1 MFVLPS
7 LQKPIADRSAS
18 TLPITKEA
26 MTDPKGAK
34 ALASADAAGVNT
46 RNTINVA
53 MEDLIEEDRKEIER
67 ELEEEM
73 AERRKRK
80 LACF

>member
-1 MFVLPS
+1 
-7 LQKPIADRSAS
+7 
-18 TLPITKEA
+18 
-26 MTDPKGAK
+26 
-34 ALASADAAGVNT
+34 
-46 RNTINVA
+46 